1 MSKNTEPQ
9 KLQVPELQENTMTQ
23 TDGDHLW
30 RQVSVNDPH
39 IRGSH
44 PFMTSTVKSTAGA
57 ASIRSVKCCE
67 KCQLNTKQENGS
79 VCWA

>member
-1 MSKNTEPQ
+1 MSKNADPKKTEAPG
-9 KLQVPELQENTMTQ
+9 LQENTMTQ

-30 RQVSVNDPH
+30 RQVSVNDLH

-57 ASIRSVKCCE
+57 ASSGSAKCCE
-67 KCQLNTKQENGS
+67 KCQLNTKQENGF